1 MGEDMGICPNCG
13 SWVDEGDIC
22 MNCGGSGSYSSD
34 NDDDWDSGYEPSYRP
49 RKTPADRLGEEAWDL
64 YMDFRDTEALS
75 VINEA
80 LEYDD
85 MHPNNWN
92 RKAIILE
99 SLKRFGESERCYN
112 RSLELRRS
120 SKVSDNKARMLY
132 DWACELLEKS
142 KKMRNGLS
150 KLGEASDTITRAI
163 DALPERGSEE
173 DIKKYLGL
181 RDSIN
186 FNRDYQKKFFASV
199 RIVGENDPERL
210 FTITGTK
217 HYGIKDF
224 FPYTPL
230 RLVREEDN
238 EFDRDAIAVYM
249 EDKKVGYVA
258 NNNSTAYEGTSLA
271 SQLKDK
277 VQKEAKAEYLIYLD
291 RYAEIQFHIGRLI

>member
-1 MGEDMGICPNCG
+1 MGICPNCG

-34 NDDDWDSGYEPSYRP
+34 NDDWDSGYEPSYRP

-224 FPYTPL
+224 FPYAPL

-258 NNNSTAYEGTSLA
+258 NNNFTAYEGTSLA

-291 RYAEIQFHIGRLI
+291 RYSEIQFHIGRLI

>member
-1 MGEDMGICPNCG
+1 MGICPNCG

-34 NDDDWDSGYEPSYRP
+34 NDDDWGSGYESSYRP
-49 RKTPADRLGEEAWDL
+49 MKTPADRLGEEAWDL

-80 LEYDD
+80 LEYNDR
-85 MHPNNWN
+85 HPNNWN

-99 SLKRFGESERCYN
+99 SLKMFGESERCYN

-132 DWACELLEKS
+132 DWALELLERS
-142 KKMRNGLS
+142 KKMPNGLA
-150 KLGEASDTITRAI
+150 KLDEASDTITRAI
-163 DALPERGSEE
+163 DALPDYGSEE
-173 DIKKYLGL
+173 DIEKYLRL

-186 FNRDYQKKFFASV
+186 FNKDYEKKFLASI
-199 RIVGENDPERL
+199 RIVGENDPEKL

-217 HYGIKDF
+217 HYGIKGF
-224 FPYTPL
+224 CPYAPL
-230 RLVREEDN
+230 MLVREEDN
-238 EFDRDAIAVYM
+238 EFDGDAIAVYM
-249 EDKKVGYVA
+249 DEKKVGYVA
-258 NNNSTAYEGTSLA
+258 NSNSTAYEGTSLA

-277 VQKEAKAEYLIYLD
+277 IQKEARAEYLIYLD
-291 RYAEIQFHIGRLI
+291 RYSEIQFHIGRLIE

>member
-1 MGEDMGICPNCG
+1 MGICPNCG

-34 NDDDWDSGYEPSYRP
+34 NDDDWGSGYEPAYRP

-64 YMDFRDTEALS
+64 YMDFRDTEALN

-85 MHPNNWN
+85 RHPNNWN

-132 DWACELLEKS
+132 DWAYELLEKS

-173 DIKKYLGL
+173 DIEKYLGL

-186 FNRDYQKKFFASV
+186 FNRDYQKKYFANL
-199 RIVGENDPERL
+199 RILGDNDIEKL
-210 FTITGTK
+210 FTITGIK
-217 HYGIKDF
+217 HYGKTDL
-224 FPYTPL
+224 YYHTPL
-230 RLVREEDN
+230 KLVREPEN

-249 EDKKVGYVA
+249 DDKKIGYVA

-291 RYAEIQFHIGRLI
+291 RYAEIQFHIGRLIE